1 MNGSEEA
8 NRAGGPVANGLGRLA
23 GGGER
28 AHQAEKMKQ
37 TGDEDIKVI
46 LKDR

>member
-1 MNGSEEA
+1 MNDKEEA
-8 NRAGGPVANGLGRLA
+8 KRAGGPVANRLGRLA

-37 TGDEDIKVI
+37 TGEEDIEVI
-46 LKDR
+46 LKGR